1 MVCALTEIHYSRKLR
16 LATALPKTTMK
27 ALKQLAGLALASLG
41 LGAGLAHAAD
51 IRVGFGLDALTMDP
65 GNHRS
70 RETETI
76 LRNMYDGLLTRDSKM
91 KIVPELVAS
100 WKQLDAT
107 TYEFKLRQGVKFHSG
122 DEMTAEDVKFTF
134 DRIIKKGMID
144 GKSSPRAGLLGP
156 LKDVVAVDKYTV
168 QFKLEKPWAILPA
181 MLPFQEVVS
190 KAFVQ
195 KVGDNAMATQV
206 DGTGP
211 FKLVEWR
218 RGESITMERFA
229 GYYGG
234 SPEIPP
240 VGPAKADRVIF
251 KIIPEN
257 SSRVAA
263 LLAGD
268 VDIATEVPVHMMK
281 QIESN
286 PTSQVVKVRGTRS
299 FFISLNNTKPPFDQ
313 LLVRKAAN
321 HALDKKLLIERVMQ
335 NTATPINGVLSPD
348 AFSFDP
354 GLPAYEYSPAKARQ
368 LLAQAGYPNG
378 IDVTLDV
385 EGSFADIAQAIGSL
399 LTKAGIRTKVVV
411 GEGTGLRTK
420 WLQDKKKTGD
430 MWLTSWGDG
439 SLDPEDIFAPT
450 LSTGDRGNSAGYS
463 NTAVDGLL
471 SAASTEAD
479 AGKRASLF
487 TKAQRLVNADA
498 PWIFLWVP
506 QDIYGVSRR
515 LKGWLPS
522 ADSRVNLHRAYIQ

>member
-1 MVCALTEIHYSRKLR
+1 MKLLKR
-16 LATALPKTTMK
+16 LVW
-27 ALKQLAGLALASLG
+27 LAAASLALVTTLT
-41 LGAGLAHAAD
+41 HAAD
-51 IRVGFGLDALTMDP
+51 LRVGFGLDALTLDP

-76 LRNMYDGLLTRDSKM
+76 VRNMYDGLLTRDSKM
-91 KIVPELVAS
+91 KIVPELVTS
-100 WKQLDAT
+100 WKQLDVT

-122 DEMTAEDVKFTF
+122 DEMTSDDVKFTF
-134 DRIIKKGMID
+134 DRMIKKDGIG

-156 LKDVVAVDKYTV
+156 LKEVVAVDKYTV

-195 KVGDNAMATQV
+195 KVGDNGMAAQV
-206 DGTGP
+206 NGTGP

-218 RGESITMERFA
+218 RGESITMERFP

-268 VDIATEVPVHMMK
+268 VEIATEVPVHMIK
-281 QIESN
+281 QIEASR
-286 PTSQVVKVRGTRS
+286 TAQVMKVRGTRS
-299 FFISLNNTKPPFDQ
+299 FFVSLNNTKPPFDKP
-313 LLVRKAAN
+313 LVRQAAN
-321 HALDKKLLIERVMQ
+321 YALDKKLLIERVLQ

-348 AFSFDP
+348 TFAFDP
-354 GLPAYEYSPAKARQ
+354 KLPAYEYNPAKAKQ

-378 IDVTLDV
+378 VDVTLDV
-385 EGSFADIAQAIGSL
+385 EGSFAEIAQAIGSL

-411 GEGTGLRTK
+411 GEGTVLRTK
-420 WLQDKKKTGD
+420 WLQDKTKTGD
-430 MWLTSWGDG
+430 MWLTSWGNG

-450 LSTGDRGNSAGYS
+450 LHTGDRGNSAGYS
-463 NTAVDGLL
+463 NAAVDGLL
-471 SAASTEAD
+471 SAASTETNPD
-479 AGKRASLF
+479 KRADLF
-487 TKAQRLVNADA
+487 GKAQRQVNADA

-506 QDIYGVSRR
+506 QDIYGVSKR
-515 LKGWLPS
+515 LKGWQPS
-522 ADSRVNLHRAYIQ
+522 ADSRVNLHRAYVQ